1 MVYPKIKLK
10 AARVNAEM
18 TQEDV
23 AKALNRNKQT
33 IVNWENGVTEIKVN
47 DFKLLSEL
55 YEIPIEFSG
64 STIGKRK
71 SGINES
77 DKSTSHR
84 IWLVLL
90 SCTGKWSRRD
100 FYFDTNNEEDAQNK
114 ELKVLCMS
122 IL

>member
-33 IVNWENGVTEIKVN
+33 IVNWENGVTVIKVN

-55 YEIPIEFSG
+55 YGIPIEFLAVPE
-64 STIGKRK
+64 KK
-71 SGINES
+71 
-77 DKSTSHR
+77 
-84 IWLVLL
+84 
-90 SCTGKWSRRD
+90 
-100 FYFDTNNEEDAQNK
+100 
-114 ELKVLCMS
+114 
-122 IL
+122 